1 MRPAFE
7 AFRNRTD
14 SGDEKRHSLCEK
26 IGQRE
31 ITLVVFATLVAPLA
45 TLIPAAI
52 ALTPGLSAV
61 AEEAINLNSSRSN
74 KDLKTKTDSSV
85 TTPKAGDNVDRMGGG
100 GGARGGGARMGG
112 GGGTSMGGGNV
123 DRMGGGGG
131 TNTK

>member
-1 MRPAFE
+1 MSHKFSIPILAAAF
-7 AFRNRTD
+7 
-14 SGDEKRHSLCEK
+14 
-26 IGQRE
+26 
-31 ITLVVFATLVAPLA
+31 LVAPAVLPRVLVSA
-45 TLIPAAI
+45 M
-52 ALTPGLSAV
+52 TPGLSAV

-74 KDLKTKTDSSV
+74 KDRKTKTDSSV